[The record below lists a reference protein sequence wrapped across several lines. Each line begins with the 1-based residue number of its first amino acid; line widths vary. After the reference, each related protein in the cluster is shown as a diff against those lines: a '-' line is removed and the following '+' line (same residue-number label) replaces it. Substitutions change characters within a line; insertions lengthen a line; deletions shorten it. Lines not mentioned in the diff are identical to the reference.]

1 MASQLALKGRIASTR
16 SLSKVFQA
24 QEMIASAHI
33 ARAKAAALSSKPYAE
48 AVYAAARKLVS
59 HVKDVDHPIFKRDEA
74 NPKSAVFLVSA
85 DRGMAGAYNSNAIRK
100 GEELMGELEKRG
112 KEPLLFTFGKRA
124 EMYFSPRRK
133 VEKSW
138 GGHSDNPS
146 PDQAEKI
153 AQALLPLFLD
163 GGAGE
168 LYLVYTEFLN
178 LVSQKV
184 KVLRLL
190 PIELIKADSSAP
202 EPLYE
207 FEPDPEDALDALL
220 PRYIASRIFECLLS
234 SAASETASR
243 QNAMHAATENAKS
256 LIKDLTVSLN
266 KARQAQITQEL
277 TEIISSAD
285 ALKKK
290 K

>member
-153 AQALLPLFLD
+153 AQALLSLFLD

>member
-1 MASQLALKGRIASTR
+1 MASQLALKSRIASTS
-16 SLSKVFQA
+16 SLSKVFKA

-33 ARAKAAALSSKPYAE
+33 ARAKALALSSKPYAE
-48 AVYAAARKLVS
+48 AVYSAARNLVS
-59 HVKDVDHPIFKRDEA
+59 HVKDVDHPIFKRDEK
-74 NPKSAVFLVSA
+74 NPKSAVFLVTA

-100 GEELMGELEKRG
+100 GEELMGEIEKKG
-112 KEPLLFTFGKRA
+112 KEPLLFTFGKRG
-124 EMYFSPRRK
+124 EMYFGPRRK
-133 VEKSW
+133 LEKSW

-146 PDQAEKI
+146 SKQAEEI
-153 AQALLPLFLD
+153 ANSLLSLFLN

-168 LYLVYTEFLN
+168 LYLVYTEFIN

-184 KVLRLL
+184 RVLRLL
-190 PIELIKADSSAP
+190 PIELVKASGPAAD
-202 EPLYE
+202 PLYE
-207 FEPDPEDALDALL
+207 FEPDAEDALDALL

-285 ALKKK
+285 ALSKKK
-290 K
+290 